1 MKGQP
6 SCWCPK
12 KNFWGIELFSHFT
25 YRSQYWD
32 NSITLASVIPKQ
44 KTHLCMTCNFFFL
57 GRDENLLTWNL
68 EPPAQKAMHQP
79 TVQILPSTAIT
90 IFFLKLTL
98 KLVKTILKWGWEG
111 GGGVWKGLFF
121 TCLHFFHLHLRK
133 IFNSIQKWLKRIRVI
148 RSIQSNLSNMD
159 TEGTEQSVCI
169 REVSIWK
176 RSLWWRHFYYST
188 YSFKCSVA
196 KTRLTLIFKLHLK
209 LLTHSTKTTSFHSI
223 QHCTSQLQTN
233 YCFKQN
239 KPQCNAACK
248 KW

>member
-1 MKGQP
+1 MKWLLAKVQEITQSLGYSKLDLYRSFQHDVTAAMHIIGLQIMKGQP

-57 GRDENLLTWNL
+57 GRDEHLLTWNL

-79 TVQILPSTAIT
+79 TVQILPSTTIT

-111 GGGVWKGLFF
+111 GGGWKGLFF
-121 TCLHFFHLHLRK
+121 TCLHFFPSKSRQD
-133 IFNSIQKWLKRIRVI
+133 F
-148 RSIQSNLSNMD
+148 
-159 TEGTEQSVCI
+159 
-169 REVSIWK
+169 
-176 RSLWWRHFYYST
+176 
-188 YSFKCSVA
+188 
-196 KTRLTLIFKLHLK
+196 
-209 LLTHSTKTTSFHSI
+209 
-223 QHCTSQLQTN
+223 
-233 YCFKQN
+233 
-239 KPQCNAACK
+239 
-248 KW
+248 